1 MAPEDLHPV
10 LQGLL
15 GTLFTWAMTAAGA
28 SLVFFTTRVNQKVM
42 DLFFGFAAGVM
53 IAASCF
59 GLIGP
64 SVAIA
69 EQQSWSKNIAWL
81 PAVIGFLLG
90 SGFLKLVS
98 HFFAHYHAHDHGQ
111 LEDMDHMSKQKEKE
125 SIRLED
131 QKTTDEES
139 NRSRSNSDNSI
150 SVQNG
155 DSATVHLNNSV
166 DEEEESAGQP
176 RVRTRRK
183 KLFAKLNRML
193 WGEGSTHATW
203 HKTLLLVFAITLH
216 NFPEGLAVGVAFG
229 AVGSA
234 ENKHRAFSNA
244 VALAI
249 GIGIQDFPEGL
260 GVSMPLRRAGMSRM
274 RSFLHGQFSGL
285 VEPIGGIIGAAA
297 VLVVQPLLPFAL
309 SFAAGAMIF
318 VVVEELI
325 PESQRGGHRNIATL
339 GTMLGFVLMM
349 ALDIALG

>member
-10 LQGLL
+10 LQGFV
-15 GTLFTWAMTAAGA
+15 GTLFTWGMTAAGA
-28 SLVFFTTRVNQKVM
+28 SLVFFTSEVNQKVM

-53 IAASCF
+53 ISASCF

-69 EQQSWSKNIAWL
+69 EEQSWSKHISWL
-81 PAVIGFLLG
+81 PAVVGFLLG
-90 SGFLKLVS
+90 VGFLKGVS
-98 HFFAHYHAHDHGQ
+98 YFFSHHHDHGGQ
-111 LEDMDHMSKQKEKE
+111 LEEVQE
-125 SIRLED
+125 SC
-131 QKTTDEES
+131 KGAVNEEA
-139 NRSRSNSDNSI
+139 I
-150 SVQNG
+150 QQHYE
-155 DSATVHLNNSV
+155 DSAESV
-166 DEEEESAGQP
+166 NEGKGSAEVQMVDICKEEPAGKPQP
-176 RVRTRRK
+176 ELRRK
-183 KLFAKLNRML
+183 KLFSRLNTML
-193 WGEGSTHATW
+193 WGKGSKHASW

-234 ENKHRAFSNA
+234 ENKQRAFSNA

-285 VEPIGGIIGAAA
+285 VEPLGGVIGAAA
-297 VLVVQPLLPFAL
+297 VLIIQPLLPFAL

-325 PESQRGGHRNIATL
+325 PESQRGGHKNIATL
-339 GTMLGFVLMM
+339 GTVIGFALMM
-349 ALDIALG
+349 ALDVALG